1 MQKTLLLT
9 ENEYSI
15 YKYAGVPEEVVAF
28 FKRIN
33 WGSEGA
39 VYERKNINELL
50 PLLHQAHLV
59 TVEKNDAIQA
69 TAIFCHST
77 VTAGKHTLSCQYIR
91 YFAASEE
98 IRGQKLIK
106 HFAGKV
112 MELVREAEQEK
123 TIFIGCVEKGNIRS
137 YKVVENAGYNQIGL
151 LTVNAFSR
159 FFPKPDARIAR
170 VQGDGEKQEVI
181 SLLKKFYSQHALVH
195 FNYIFLND
203 NYFVIREQGEIVAGC
218 QFHKAQWA
226 INTMPGFSGKII
238 MNVLPHTPLLN
249 KLFNPRKF
257 EFLAIEGIYFK
268 PGHEDTLLRLFG
280 GLLHQQKM
288 YSALF
293 WFGETCPYRE
303 AILRNGKL
311 GVLHSFVKNSGA
323 YVMASYKN
331 MSAEDIEAVESHPQ
345 YASAFDYI

>member
-1 MQKTLLLT
+1 MQKSLLLT

-15 YKYAGVPEEVVAF
+15 WRYEGVPEEVVAF

-59 TVEKNDAIQA
+59 TVEKGDSIQA

-112 MELVREAEQEK
+112 MQLVREAEQEK

-137 YKVVENAGYNQIGL
+137 YKVVENAGYKPIGL

-170 VQGDGEKQEVI
+170 VNGDTEKQEVLG
-181 SLLKKFYSQHALVH
+181 LLKRNYSQHALVH

-203 NYFVIREQGEIVAGC
+203 NYFVIREQGEIMAGC
-218 QFHKAQWA
+218 QFHRAQWA
-226 INTMPGFSGKII
+226 INQMPGLSGKII
-238 MNVLPHTPLLN
+238 MNVLPHTPLLS
-249 KLFNPRKF
+249 KVFNPRKF

-268 PGHEDTLLRLFG
+268 PGHENTWLKLVE
-280 GLLHQQKM
+280 GLLHQEKLN
-288 YSALF
+288 SALF
-293 WFGETCPYRE
+293 WLGETCPYRKI
-303 AILRNGKL
+303 ILGNGKL